1 MRDLK
6 TYLNAGTGNP
16 WAGQINP
23 TEVELI
29 TLEEEMS
36 EVDGNFGAAV
46 PIGSRN
52 GNFSLCT
59 TYSKWPTNLPE

>member
-1 MRDLK
+1 MH

-36 EVDGNFGAAV
+36 EVDGNLGAAL
-46 PIGSRN
+46 PMGSKKGKYLSMPNYPN
-52 GNFSLCT
+52 G
-59 TYSKWPTNLPE
+59 PTNLPE